1 MVRRTIAGSGAFRR
15 DLLDFVVEATLFFA
29 PGKSNAPSDSAGSGC
44 LDFGATITSACGES
58 KANGRRKG
66 S

>member
-29 PGKSNAPSDSAGSGC
+29 PVKSNALSDSAGSGC
-44 LDFGATITSACGES
+44 RDFGATITSACG
-58 KANGRRKG
+58 
-66 S
+66 